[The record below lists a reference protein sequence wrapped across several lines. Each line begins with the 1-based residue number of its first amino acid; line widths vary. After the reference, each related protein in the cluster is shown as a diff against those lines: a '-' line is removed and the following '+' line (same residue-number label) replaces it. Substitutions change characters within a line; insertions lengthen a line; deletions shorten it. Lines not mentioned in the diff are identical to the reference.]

1 MSSMFSAYINYNTS
15 YNLVPDIMYLMLYRK
30 PICACKAP
38 SLSTTVVSVF
48 SVLIIVKSFQYK
60 GWLPVT
66 TGIIPCPL
74 A

>member
-1 MSSMFSAYINYNTS
+1 MSIMFSAYTNCNTS
-15 YNLVPDIMYLMLYRK
+15 YNLVPDIMCLMLYRK
-30 PICACKAP
+30 PICAWKAP

-66 TGIIPCPL
+66 TGIILCPL